1 MSDLSDL
8 FAHIKLVIPSY
19 LSQAWFEQTDKL
31 HNSFINWSQVSNFHF
46 FNQYFRWSKLPTMTP
61 ESQKTLITSCWD
73 FTYQLWYWVQLS
85 TSSCYAQFFP
95 PKSYGLNQGNLS
107 RGIDNKILRNHPF
120 KTSAN
125 FHNFWPLPPSHS
137 DLKCWT
143 TFKATKT
150 KKANEGQ
157 QRPAKSKTSKFLCY
171 YHYSM

>member
-95 PKSYGLNQGNLS
+95 PKSYGLNQGNLL
-107 RGIDNKILRNHPF
+107 RGIDNKTVRVFQFVYIQYTCQSHYR
-120 KTSAN
+120 KV
-125 FHNFWPLPPSHS
+125 PPWGVSTGARKNWKS
-137 DLKCWT
+137 D
-143 TFKATKT
+143 ATM
-150 KKANEGQ
+150 
-157 QRPAKSKTSKFLCY
+157 FFF
-171 YHYSM
+171 

>member
-1 MSDLSDL
+1 MKIEITNYAFSKNLCHAFRVFASILIFSIISDLSDL

-19 LSQAWFEQTDKL
+19 LSQAWFEQTELL

-95 PKSYGLNQGNLS
+95 PKSYGLNQGNLL
-107 RGIDNKILRNHPF
+107 RGIDNKTVWSFRFVCIHKLFSNTRFLR
-120 KTSAN
+120 
-125 FHNFWPLPPSHS
+125 
-137 DLKCWT
+137 
-143 TFKATKT
+143 
-150 KKANEGQ
+150 
-157 QRPAKSKTSKFLCY
+157 
-171 YHYSM
+171 